1 MADKKICMPTK
12 VYGHFARREIFFYR
26 TLREVTK
33 LMNYQHISK
42 KTARL
47 TANGSSLSVIPG
59 PSRRMYITQNLD
71 NYVFL
76 SLGINLRP

>member
-1 MADKKICMPTK
+1 MPTK

-47 TANGSSLSVIPG
+47 TANGSFLSVIPG
-59 PSRRMYITQNLD
+59 PSRRKKERLPGFVPASVSPAD
-71 NYVFL
+71 DRNY
-76 SLGINLRP
+76 

>member
-1 MADKKICMPTK
+1 MPTK

-42 KTARL
+42 KNRPPHGERFLPVSDSGAKPTKKGETPRL
-47 TANGSSLSVIPG
+47 CPG
-59 PSRRMYITQNLD
+59 FRIT
-71 NYVFL
+71 
-76 SLGINLRP
+76 GR